1 MRTSNSDVIGQVS
14 RKLKPVL
21 LRIRNWIHLLKY
33 FLNGSSV
40 GHISEDA
47 LHRFWLVLRWVT
59 RQTYGQLVA
68 AAGCRH
74 QLRSYNSFKYNMPL
88 SAQTHASV
96 IRHDHSYRTMTLEQ
110 SASRHSPAYLNTG
123 QFLTET
129 KDIFCTSRH
138 QCLVTVLGT
147 VYKLSYLL
155 TCW

>member
-110 SASRHSPAYLNTG
+110 SASRHSPAYNISVTICRYFDRVSWAPIEVL
-123 QFLTET
+123 
-129 KDIFCTSRH
+129 H
-138 QCLVTVLGT
+138 QQSCSCQNGT
-147 VYKLSYLL
+147 CY
-155 TCW
+155 